1 MGQILI
7 VEDNSDIS
15 MLYTRALFG
24 HNHTMVDS
32 AENGISEI
40 DKRTFDLIILDM
52 HLPEESG
59 ISLLKHLRET
69 RNDQETAVFVISADD
84 LFRTECESLG
94 INAWM
99 TKPIEVDVL
108 MESAKKVL
116 EQRAKTKR

>member
-24 HNHTMVDS
+24 HDHTMVDS
-32 AENGISEI
+32 AEKGIAEI
-40 DKRTFDLIILDM
+40 NNRNFDLIILDM
-52 HLPEESG
+52 HLPEKSG
-59 ISLLKHLRET
+59 ISLLKHIRET
-69 RNDQETAVFVISADD
+69 QNDPETPIFVISADD
-84 LFRTECESLG
+84 LFRAECESLG

-108 MESAKKVL
+108 MDTAKKVL
-116 EQRAKTKR
+116 EERARTRR